1 MSHRSQPFVLAL
13 LTSVALCAAGCTQQA
28 AWPGAGQTMVTQNS
42 ALDQPMQMTP
52 DSSAPVSQVEA
63 APMAA
68 VHERVVPVADP
79 QLAQRLS
86 RLEQNVGGIQSNVS
100 GLESDVAGLQ
110 EEVTSIRPRVAKV
123 EAIEKHFRDLSLEL
137 DRINKTYDMAPVVR
151 PEKTATAAPSPKAV
165 ESKALPPVVEA
176 KKPVAVK
183 KAPVAKAAAPAPLKV
198 QKVRIGEQAS
208 GKTRIVLDTT
218 APAKISYDID
228 NGEKIL
234 VIELP
239 GAAWDAQKSQTLKNS
254 GLVASYTSEGHDV
267 GSRMIVQLTDAAQVV
282 STSRLDPA
290 EGAGYRVFLDLAKK

>member
-13 LTSVALCAAGCTQQA
+13 LTGVALCAAGCTQQA
-28 AWPGAGQTMVTQNS
+28 AWPGAGQTMATQNP

-52 DSSAPVSQVEA
+52 DSSAPVSSVEST
-63 APMAA
+63 PMEV

-137 DRINKTYDMAPVVR
+137 DRINKTYDMAPTARSV
-151 PEKTATAAPSPKAV
+151 KTEAAAPAPKAV
-165 ESKALPPVVEA
+165 ESKPLAPVAEV
-176 KKPVAVK
+176 KKPVVAK
-183 KAPVAKAAAPAPLKV
+183 KAPVAKAATLAPLKV

-218 APAKISYDID
+218 APAKITYDID

-239 GAAWDAQKSQTLKNS
+239 GAAWEAQKSQTLKNS
-254 GLVASYTSEGHDV
+254 GLVASYASEGHDG